1 MNDELDQ
8 ILADQLMSARRRL
21 KMYKKLEA
29 LMPHDPQLIEGM
41 KLVEKQIIWYE
52 SLIGCP
58 KLRKKKRINIR
69 RTISNIYYMVR
80 FIGFY
85 KVLLGR
91 NKKGKE

>member
-1 MNDELDQ
+1 
-8 ILADQLMSARRRL
+8 
-21 KMYKKLEA
+21 MYKKLEA
-29 LMPHDPQLIEGM
+29 LMPHDRQLIEGM